1 LGAVRGVEQI
11 PLLYDG
17 LMAVTDRIGLWKLRV
32 WLTAGAKGRLL
43 EIGCG
48 TGRNLPRYHSGTRV
62 FGADPALDALRRAT
76 RRSRD
81 AILVCASAEALPF
94 RGGAFDTV
102 VSSLVLCSVSSP
114 IAALAEA
121 RRVLDDHGSLRMLEH
136 VRSESPWKARWQ
148 DFIQPLWTRVTG
160 GCHPNRDT
168 ERSVRGAGFR
178 IDERRANRDLR
189 RIVARK
195 AL

>member
-1 LGAVRGVEQI
+1 VRGLEQI

-17 LMAVTDRIGLWKLRV
+17 FMAVADRVGLWKLRA
-32 WLTAGAKGRLL
+32 WLTSGVAGRVL

-48 TGRNLPRYHSGTRV
+48 TGRNLPRYSGGTRV
-62 FGADPALDALRRAT
+62 FGADPSLDALRRAA
-76 RRSRD
+76 RRAPA

-94 RGGAFDTV
+94 RRGSFDTI

-114 IAALAEA
+114 SAALTEL
-121 RRVLDDHGSLRMLEH
+121 RRALADTGSLRMLEH
-136 VRSESPWKARWQ
+136 VRSEERWRARWQ

-168 ERSVRGAGFR
+168 EMSVRGSGFR
-178 IDERRANRDLR
+178 IDERRANRNFR
-189 RIVARK
+189 RLVARK
-195 AL
+195 AA